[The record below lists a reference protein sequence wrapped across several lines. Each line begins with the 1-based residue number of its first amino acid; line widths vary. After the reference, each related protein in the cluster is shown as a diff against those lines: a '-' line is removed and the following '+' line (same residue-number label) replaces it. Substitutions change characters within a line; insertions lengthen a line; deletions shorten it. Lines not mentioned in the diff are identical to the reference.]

1 MNIFIPYKNIHTH
14 YVLEEY
20 QLERREGLCEC

>member
-1 MNIFIPYKNIHTH
+1 MNIFILYENIHAY

>member
-1 MNIFIPYKNIHTH
+1 MNIFIEYKNIHA
-14 YVLEEY
+14 YYALKEY